1 MSFAYKKL
9 KPSDLQSTPYVA
21 NKLYDIP
28 SSSYD
33 DLGVKIYVGEYVPI
47 KNLDFD
53 PVNDNKDI
61 DGNYKIKLVKKKEN

>member
-33 DLGVKIYVGEYVPI
+33 DLGVKLYVGEYIPLN
-47 KNLDFD
+47 NL
-53 PVNDNKDI
+53 
-61 DGNYKIKLVKKKEN
+61 